1 MITFLIVIANAIP
14 LKFVL
19 SIILRDDTT
28 SLLYSTNKG
37 KGRSED
43 NRNNNSI
50 FTTTNIKN
58 TGSEQQVGSS

>member
-1 MITFLIVIANAIP
+1 MITFLIVIARAIP

-19 SIILRDDTT
+19 SVILRDDTT